1 MGLKEVKKISDLFFM
16 ESSISFMFYLGI
28 SLSLSLNLSLSL
40 SLNLSLSLIGYNK
53 VQTET

>member
-1 MGLKEVKKISDLFFM
+1 MGLKEVKKIRDLFFM

-40 SLNLSLSLIGYNK
+40 IGYNK

>member
-1 MGLKEVKKISDLFFM
+1 MGLKEVKKIRDLFFM

-28 SLSLSLNLSLSL
+28 NLN
-40 SLNLSLSLIGYNK
+40 LSLIGYNK

>member
-1 MGLKEVKKISDLFFM
+1 MGLKEVKKIMDLFFM
-16 ESSISFMFYLGI
+16 EIHISFMFYLGI
-28 SLSLSLNLSLSL
+28 SLSLSL

>member
-1 MGLKEVKKISDLFFM
+1 MGLKEVKKIMDLFFM

-28 SLSLSLNLSLSL
+28 SI
-40 SLNLSLSLIGYNK
+40 SLSLIGYNK

>member
-28 SLSLSLNLSLSL
+28 SLSLSLSL
-40 SLNLSLSLIGYNK
+40 SLNLNLSLIGYNK